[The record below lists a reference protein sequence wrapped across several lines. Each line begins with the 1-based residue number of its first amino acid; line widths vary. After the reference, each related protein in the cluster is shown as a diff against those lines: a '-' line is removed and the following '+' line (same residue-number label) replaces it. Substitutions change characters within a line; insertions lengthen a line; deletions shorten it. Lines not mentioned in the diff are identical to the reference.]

1 MSNQLYIENKGKD
14 IQLKRGGGGGVDYF
28 KVMTN
33 NTSSF
38 LTICFATFYNCK
50 CGGGGIGGGGRSLF
64 KPNLTTSIPNPPLK
78 KKYRFAIYYWQMN

>member
-14 IQLKRGGGGGVDYF
+14 IQLKRGGGGVDYF

-50 CGGGGIGGGGRSLF
+50 CEGWGGGWWWWWTKSF
-64 KPNLTTSIPNPPLK
+64 
-78 KKYRFAIYYWQMN
+78 

>member
-14 IQLKRGGGGGVDYF
+14 IQLKRGGGGVDYL

-50 CGGGGIGGGGRSLF
+50 CEGGGLWWWWW
-64 KPNLTTSIPNPPLK
+64 K
-78 KKYRFAIYYWQMN
+78 KSF

>member
-14 IQLKRGGGGGVDYF
+14 IQLKRGGGCVDYF

-50 CGGGGIGGGGRSLF
+50 CEGGGGGGGGRSLF
-64 KPNLTTSIPNPPLK
+64 KPNLTTSIPNPPPQK
-78 KKYRFAIYYWQMN
+78 KNIDLLYITGR

>member
-14 IQLKRGGGGGVDYF
+14 IQLKRGGGDVDYF

-38 LTICFATFYNCK
+38 LTICFATFCK
-50 CGGGGIGGGGRSLF
+50 CEGGGWWWWW
-64 KPNLTTSIPNPPLK
+64 K
-78 KKYRFAIYYWQMN
+78 KSF

>member
-1 MSNQLYIENKGKD
+1 MCITTICLINYT
-14 IQLKRGGGGGVDYF
+14 LKIKVKTYSLRGGGGVDYF

-50 CGGGGIGGGGRSLF
+50 WGGGVVVEEVFLNQI
-64 KPNLTTSIPNPPLK
+64 
-78 KKYRFAIYYWQMN
+78 

>member
-14 IQLKRGGGGGVDYF
+14 IQLKRGGGGVDYF

-50 CGGGGIGGGGRSLF
+50 CEGGGGGGGGGGRSLL
-64 KPNLTTSIPNPPLK
+64 NQI
-78 KKYRFAIYYWQMN
+78 